1 MKIKFDH
8 TNLTGNFEDMDVYNS
23 NTKDEIIKILKSIED
38 RVENGDMYGSIFDVN
53 GNKIGDWSIENK

>member
-8 TNLTGNFEDMDVYNS
+8 TNLTSNFEDMDVYN